1 MVHVL
6 NEKFLFKQLYSI
18 EKRTQWS
25 NEAKERYPQKLPLI
39 IEKEAKCVAV
49 DDLVNP
55 KFLMPNT
62 FTIAEV

>member
-1 MVHVL
+1 M
-6 NEKFLFKQLYSI
+6 YSI